1 MTKEE
6 LTSQIKTLTNQMEG
20 ASPAELTEIRTDL
33 SRLYANLEFML
44 GTILQRKPAVWLAI
58 KYPALTQELSE
69 IGILSTTFDPLK
81 GKPLTDKETGLR
93 YDMTQDGQDLIQLE
107 HLKKGLDKILS
118 SVAQRIALL
127 RDEAH
132 NSL

>member
-6 LTSQIKTLTNQMEG
+6 LTNKIKELTNRMEG

-44 GTILQRKPAVWLAI
+44 GAILQRKPDIWLSLKYKI
-58 KYPALTQELSE
+58 KGERFQAPIEELT
-69 IGILSTTFDPLK
+69 GLK
-81 GKPLTDKETGLR
+81 MTPLTDKETGLR